1 MPATYEPIA
10 TQTLGSAA
18 ASITFSSIPATYTDL
33 RLVVVHRLATSDGF
47 LDLTFN
53 SDTSALY
60 SETNLRGN
68 GSSAS
73 SIRASG
79 QTKIRN
85 AFYSYLN
92 WTALSE
98 MDVFSYAGSTNK
110 TCLISTS
117 ADDNDAENYVSI
129 IKSVGLYRSTSAI
142 SSLTLTGVN
151 SNINTGTTA
160 TLYGIKNA

>member
-1 MPATYEPIA
+1 MPSTYEPIA

-18 ASITFSSIPATYTDL
+18 ATITFSSIPSTYTDL
-33 RLVVVHRLATSDGF
+33 RLVVVHKLATSDGF

-60 SETNLRGN
+60 SETNLQGN
-68 GSSAS
+68 GSAAS
-73 SIRASG
+73 STVASG

-92 WTALSE
+92 WWALSE
-98 MDVFSYAGSTNK
+98 MDLFSYAGSTNK
-110 TCLISTS
+110 TALISTT
-117 ADDNDAENYVSI
+117 ADDNDTENYISI
-129 IKSVGLYRSTSAI
+129 VKSVGLYRSTTAI

-160 TLYGIKNA
+160 SLYGIKNA